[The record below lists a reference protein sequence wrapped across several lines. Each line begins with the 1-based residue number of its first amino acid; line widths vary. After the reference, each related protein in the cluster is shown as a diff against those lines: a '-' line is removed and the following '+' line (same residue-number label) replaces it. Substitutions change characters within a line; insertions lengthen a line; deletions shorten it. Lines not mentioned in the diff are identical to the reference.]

1 MSYLMVVFKN
11 AVSDFFGGEIAFDV
25 IAHFFFIDKPHYFK
39 QTIFSSKA
47 EFVADGIS
55 DSVFPIGIPYL
66 RSAPARGDF
75 KGDIAL
81 FEDFDKFGHFVFHNH
96 YLLFS

>member
-39 QTIFSSKA
+39 QTIFPPKLNLWQTASQTTCFLLGYHTCGAPQQEVTSK
-47 EFVADGIS
+47 GI
-55 DSVFPIGIPYL
+55 
-66 RSAPARGDF
+66 
-75 KGDIAL
+75 
-81 FEDFDKFGHFVFHNH
+81 
-96 YLLFS
+96 LLF